1 LLTGDEAKQA
11 FDRVAAARFRDHVCE
26 QHAAEYSPAF
36 DTREKSQINFAD
48 RARTL
53 IRRGFTPK
61 VAVDLTLHEIETEH
75 AGNARVMEEAR
86 ADAEDFLHKLRKGL
100 I

>member
-1 LLTGDEAKQA
+1 LTGDEARQA
-11 FDRVAAARFRDHVCE
+11 FDRVAAARFRDHRCE
-26 QHAAEYSPAF
+26 QHASEPTPSI
-36 DTREKSQINFAD
+36 DRTESSQINFAD

-61 VAVDLTLHEIETEH
+61 VAVDLTLHEIETDH
-75 AGNARVMEEAR
+75 AGNARIMEEAR
-86 ADAEDFLHKLRKGL
+86 ADAEDFLNKLRKGL